1 MVASVVACG
10 GGDSSTKE
18 KAVPEAPDMIT
29 VSSSAFQDRQPI
41 PARFTCDG
49 DGEAPPLAW
58 ADVPTDA
65 AALALVVDDPDAP
78 NGTFVHWI
86 VLDIPAQ
93 TTGLEAGAVPS
104 GATQAK
110 NSAGKAS
117 YAGPCPPS
125 GTHRYRFTVYALS
138 RLTGLSDD
146 ADTTQAL
153 AAIKS
158 AATAQG
164 RLVGTYKRSG

>member
-1 MVASVVACG
+1 
-10 GGDSSTKE
+10 
-18 KAVPEAPDMIT
+18 MIT

-41 PARFTCDG
+41 PERFTCDG
-49 DGEAPPLAW
+49 DGDAPPLTW
-58 ADVPTDA
+58 DDVPSDA

-86 VLDIPAQ
+86 VLDIPSE

-138 RLTGLSDD
+138 RPTGLSDG
-146 ADTTQAL
+146 ADTAQAL